1 MAQDRTYRRLTQTE
15 AAFLYREKPH
25 TPMHIGGC
33 SLYAGTLSKDE
44 LCALIQSRFDRLPQY
59 RQKAV
64 FAPLNIAHPTWEDD
78 PDFDLAYHID
88 EVTLPPPADD
98 RVISQV
104 CSQLFSTPLDRD
116 RPLWRLTLIHGR
128 PDGDTMVLARV
139 HQAMLEGVSGIDL
152 MLVLHDLRP
161 DSERGSPPHDSWEPE
176 AIPDA
181 MTLLQEAV
189 RDRMT
194 EVVQWWADQS
204 FQAFRSPFHGSRSTR
219 LSNAL
224 MSAIPTLMQPVPRTP
239 FNTALSGQRQLTW
252 LEFSFAEA
260 RFIRSVLRGT
270 VNDVVLTI
278 IAGGIGRYLRAK
290 GHNTEGL
297 ELRVASPVNLKRHEP
312 RVRRG
317 RRPTGRT
324 ATMLIPLYVG
334 ITDPIL
340 RLSAQKAT
348 VEELYEQ
355 DQAGTFHT
363 LQSLATCI
371 PPAWQALAGQAPSMS
386 ALANTVVMNIPGPQ
400 VPLYLAG
407 HKRHAFFPMGPLAA
421 RVGLFHAVASYNQ
434 KLSIGVTLDPQLIPD
449 GWEYADC
456 LKASFLEL
464 REAAERFSKRSANA
478 DARPADVRTNAA

>member
-1 MAQDRTYRRLTQTE
+1 
-15 AAFLYREKPH
+15 
-25 TPMHIGGC
+25 MHIGGC
-33 SLYAGTLSKDE
+33 SLYAGHLSKDE
-44 LCALIQSRFDRLPQY
+44 LCSLIESRFDRLPQY

-78 PDFDLAYHID
+78 PDFHLDYHID

-104 CSQLFSTPLDRD
+104 CSQLFTAPLDRN
-116 RPLWRLTLIHGR
+116 RPLWKLTLIHGR

-152 MLVLHDLRP
+152 MLVLHDLKP
-161 DSERGSPPHDSWEPE
+161 ESTHNSPAPNSWEPE

-181 MTLLQEAV
+181 VTLMQEAI

-194 EVVQWWADQS
+194 DIVQWWADHS
-204 FQAFRSPFHGSRSTR
+204 FQVLRSPLQGSRSMR
-219 LSNAL
+219 LGNAV
-224 MSAIPTLMQPVPRTP
+224 MNVIPTLMQPVPRTP
-239 FNTALSGQRQLTW
+239 FNAKLSGQRQLTW
-252 LEFSFAEA
+252 LEFSFAET

-270 VNDVVLTI
+270 VNDVVLAI

-290 GHNTEGL
+290 GHNTDGL

-312 RVRRG
+312 RNRRG
-317 RRPTGRT
+317 GPSTDRT
-324 ATMLIPLYVG
+324 STMLIPLYVG

-348 VEELYEQ
+348 VEELHEQ

-363 LQSLATCI
+363 VKSLAICI
-371 PPAWQALAGQAPSMS
+371 PPAWQALAGHAPSLS

-421 RVGLFHAVASYNQ
+421 QVGLFHAVASYNK
-434 KLSIGVTLDPQLIPD
+434 KLSIGVTLDPQLMPD
-449 GWEYADC
+449 GWQYADC
-456 LKASFLEL
+456 LRESFLEL
-464 REAAERFSKRSANA
+464 REAAEQFSKRSANA
-478 DARPADVRTNAA
+478 DTRPADTRTSAA

>member
-1 MAQDRTYRRLTQTE
+1 
-15 AAFLYREKPH
+15 
-25 TPMHIGGC
+25 MHIGGC
-33 SLYAGTLSKDE
+33 SLYAGTLSKDT
-44 LCALIQSRFDRLPQY
+44 LCALLQSRLDRLPQY

-88 EVTLPPPADD
+88 EVTLPAPADD

-116 RPLWRLTLIHGR
+116 RPLWKLTLIRGR

-161 DSERGSPPHDSWEPE
+161 DAERGSPPHHSWEPE

-204 FQAFRSPFHGSRSTR
+204 FQAFRSPFHGPQSGR
-219 LSNAL
+219 LGNAL

-239 FNTALSGQRQLTW
+239 FNAALSGQRQLTW

-270 VNDVVLTI
+270 VNDVVLTV
-278 IAGGIGRYLRAK
+278 IAGGIGRYLRTK
-290 GHNTEGL
+290 GRNTKGL
-297 ELRVASPVNLKRHEP
+297 ELRAASPVDLRRHEP
-312 RVRRG
+312 RSQRG

-340 RLSAQKAT
+340 RLSAQKTT

-355 DQAGTFHT
+355 DQAGTFYT

-371 PPAWQALAGQAPSMS
+371 PPAWQALASQAPPMS
-386 ALANTVVMNIPGPQ
+386 ALANTVVMNIPGSQ

-421 RVGLFHAVASYNQ
+421 RVGLFHAVASYNRH
-434 KLSIGVTLDPQLIPD
+434 LSIGVTLDPQLIPD
-449 GWEYADC
+449 GREYADC
-456 LKASFLEL
+456 LKASFQEL

-478 DARPADVRTNAA
+478 DKRPADIRTSAA

>member
-1 MAQDRTYRRLTQTE
+1 MAQDRTQRRLTQTE
-15 AAFLYREKPH
+15 AAFLYTEKPH

-33 SLYAGTLSKDE
+33 SLYAGHLSKDE
-44 LCALIQSRFDRLPQY
+44 LCSLIERRFDRLPQY

-78 PDFDLAYHID
+78 PDFDLDYHID
-88 EVTLPPPADD
+88 EVALPAPADD

-104 CSQLFSTPLDRD
+104 CSQLFTAPLDRN
-116 RPLWRLTLIHGR
+116 RPLWKLTLIHGR

-152 MLVLHDLRP
+152 MLVLHDLKP
-161 DSERGSPPHDSWEPE
+161 ESEHSSPARSSWKPE

-181 MTLLQEAV
+181 LTLMQEAV

-194 EVVQWWADQS
+194 DVVQWWAEHS
-204 FQAFRSPFHGSRSTR
+204 FQLFRSPLQGSRSMR
-219 LSNAL
+219 LGNAV
-224 MSAIPTLMQPVPRTP
+224 MNVIPALMQPVPRTP
-239 FNTALSGQRQLTW
+239 FNAQLSGQRQLTW

-270 VNDVVLTI
+270 VNDVVLAI

-290 GHNTEGL
+290 GHNTDGL

-312 RVRRG
+312 RSRRG
-317 RRPTGRT
+317 GPSTDRT
-324 ATMLIPLYVG
+324 STMLIPLYVG

-340 RLSAQKAT
+340 RLSAQKAA
-348 VEELYEQ
+348 VEELHEQ
-355 DQAGTFHT
+355 DQAGIFHT
-363 LQSLATCI
+363 LKSLAICI
-371 PPAWQALAGQAPSMS
+371 PPAWQALAGQAPSMH

-400 VPLYLAG
+400 IPLYLAG

-421 RVGLFHAVASYNQ
+421 RVGLFHAVASYNK
-434 KLSIGVTLDPQLIPD
+434 KLSIGVTLDPQLMPD
-449 GWEYADC
+449 GWKYADC
-456 LKASFLEL
+456 LRESFLEL
-464 REAAERFSKRSANA
+464 REAAEQFSKRSANA
-478 DARPADVRTNAA
+478 DTRPAAKRTSAA

>member
-1 MAQDRTYRRLTQTE
+1 
-15 AAFLYREKPH
+15 
-25 TPMHIGGC
+25 MHIGGC
-33 SLYAGTLSKDE
+33 SLYAGHLSKDE
-44 LCALIQSRFDRLPQY
+44 LCSLIESRFDRLPQY

-78 PDFDLAYHID
+78 PDFDLDYHID

-104 CSQLFSTPLDRD
+104 CSQLFTAPLDRN
-116 RPLWRLTLIHGR
+116 RPLWKLTLIHGR

-152 MLVLHDLRP
+152 MLVLHDLKP
-161 DSERGSPPHDSWEPE
+161 ESTHNSPAPSSWEPE

-181 MTLLQEAV
+181 VTLMQEAV

-194 EVVQWWADQS
+194 DIVQWWADHS
-204 FQAFRSPFHGSRSTR
+204 FQVLRSPLQGSRSMR
-219 LSNAL
+219 LGNAV
-224 MSAIPTLMQPVPRTP
+224 MNVIPTLMQPVPRTP
-239 FNTALSGQRQLTW
+239 FNAKLSGQRQLTW
-252 LEFSFAEA
+252 LEFSFAEI

-270 VNDVVLTI
+270 VNDVVLAI

-290 GHNTEGL
+290 GHNTDGL

-312 RVRRG
+312 RNRRG
-317 RRPTGRT
+317 GPSTDRT
-324 ATMLIPLYVG
+324 STMLIPLYVG

-348 VEELYEQ
+348 VEELHEQ

-363 LQSLATCI
+363 VKSLAICI

-421 RVGLFHAVASYNQ
+421 QVGLFHAVASYNK
-434 KLSIGVTLDPQLIPD
+434 KLSIGVTLDPQLMPD
-449 GWEYADC
+449 GWQYADC
-456 LKASFLEL
+456 LRESFLEL
-464 REAAERFSKRSANA
+464 REAAEQFSKRSANA
-478 DARPADVRTNAA
+478 DTRPADTRTSAA

>member
-1 MAQDRTYRRLTQTE
+1 
-15 AAFLYREKPH
+15 
-25 TPMHIGGC
+25 MHIGGC
-33 SLYAGTLSKDE
+33 SLYDGTLSKDE
-44 LCALIQSRFDRLPQY
+44 LCSLIESRFDRLPQY

-78 PDFDLAYHID
+78 PDFDLAYHVD
-88 EVTLPPPADD
+88 ECTLPPPADD
-98 RVISQV
+98 RVVSQV
-104 CSQLFSTPLDRD
+104 CSQLFTAPLDRN
-116 RPLWRLTLIHGR
+116 RPLWKLTLLHGR
-128 PDGDTMVLARV
+128 PDGNTLILARI

-161 DSERGSPPHDSWEPE
+161 DTEHRASASHSWEPE

-181 MTLLQEAV
+181 LTLVQEAV
-189 RDRMT
+189 RDRIT
-194 EVVQWWADQS
+194 EVAEWWTDQI
-204 FQAFRSPFHGSRSTR
+204 FQALRSPLPGSRSTR
-219 LSNAL
+219 FSNAL
-224 MSAIPTLMQPVPRTP
+224 MSVMPTLMQPVPHTP
-239 FNTALSGQRQLTW
+239 FNAALSDQRQLTW

-270 VNDVVLTI
+270 VNDVVLAI
-278 IAGGIGRYLRAK
+278 IAGGIGRYLRAQGYK
-290 GHNTEGL
+290 TDGL
-297 ELRVASPVNLKRHEP
+297 ELRVASPVDLKRHEP
-312 RVRRG
+312 RG
-317 RRPTGRT
+317 RRSRHSTGRT

-334 ITDPIL
+334 IIDPIL

-348 VEELYEQ
+348 IEELYEQ
-355 DQAGTFHT
+355 DQAGTFHA

-371 PPAWQALAGQAPSMS
+371 PPAWQAFAGPAPSMS

-407 HKRHAFFPMGPLAA
+407 HKRHAFLPMGPLAA

-449 GWEYADC
+449 GWEYAGC

-464 REAAERFSKRSANA
+464 REAAERFSNRSANA
-478 DARPADVRTNAA
+478 DTRTSAAEAAGLSTQEIIKAEGTWPDRPVMS

>member
-1 MAQDRTYRRLTQTE
+1 MAQDRTHRRLTQTE

-44 LCALIQSRFDRLPQY
+44 LCSLIESRFDRLPQY

-78 PDFDLAYHID
+78 PDFDLDYHID

-98 RVISQV
+98 RVISQI
-104 CSQLFSTPLDRD
+104 CSQLFSAPLDRN
-116 RPLWRLTLIHGR
+116 RPLWKLTLLHGR

-152 MLVLHDLRP
+152 MLVLHDLKP
-161 DSERGSPPHDSWEPE
+161 ESVHSAPPRASWEPE

-181 MTLLQEAV
+181 VTLMQEAV

-194 EVVQWWADQS
+194 EAVEWWADHS
-204 FQAFRSPFHGSRSTR
+204 FQVFRSPFQGSRSTR

-224 MSAIPTLMQPVPRTP
+224 MSVMPTLMQPVPRTP
-239 FNTALSGQRQLTW
+239 FNAALSGERQLTW

-270 VNDVVLTI
+270 VNDVVLAI

-290 GHNTEGL
+290 GHKTDGL

-312 RVRRG
+312 RSRRG
-317 RRPTGRT
+317 RRPTDRT

-348 VEELYEQ
+348 VEELSEQ

-363 LQSLATCI
+363 LQSLAICI

-407 HKRHAFFPMGPLAA
+407 HKRQAFFPMGPLAA
-421 RVGLFHAVASYNQ
+421 QVGLFHAVASYNK

-449 GWEYADC
+449 GWEYANC

-464 REAAERFSKRSANA
+464 REAAERFSKRPASADTRPA
-478 DARPADVRTNAA
+478 DARTSAV

>member
-1 MAQDRTYRRLTQTE
+1 MAQDRTHRRLTQTE

-33 SLYAGTLSKDE
+33 SLYAGPLSKDA
-44 LCALIQSRFDRLPQY
+44 LCSLIESRFDRLPQY

-78 PDFDLAYHID
+78 PDFDLAHHVD

-98 RVISQV
+98 RVISQI
-104 CSQLFSTPLDRD
+104 CSQLFSTPLDRN
-116 RPLWRLTLIHGR
+116 RPLWKLTLIHGR

-152 MLVLHDLRP
+152 MLVLHDLKPAAEHPAPQQRA
-161 DSERGSPPHDSWEPE
+161 WEPE

-181 MTLLQEAV
+181 VTLMQEAV

-194 EVVQWWADQS
+194 EVVEWWAEQS
-204 FQAFRSPFHGSRSTR
+204 FQIFRSPLQGSRSTR
-219 LSNAL
+219 VSNAL
-224 MSAIPTLMQPVPRTP
+224 MSVLPTLMQPAPRTP
-239 FNTALSGQRQLTW
+239 FNAALSGRRELTW

-270 VNDVVLTI
+270 VNDVVLAI

-290 GHNTEGL
+290 GHNTDGL

-312 RVRRG
+312 RSRRG
-317 RRPTGRT
+317 RRPTDRT

-363 LQSLATCI
+363 LQSLAICI

-407 HKRHAFFPMGPLAA
+407 HKRQAFFPMGPLAA
-421 RVGLFHAVASYNQ
+421 RVGLFHAVASYNK
-434 KLSIGVTLDPQLIPD
+434 KLSIGITLDPQLIPD

-464 REAAERFSKRSANA
+464 REAAERFSKRPASADTRP
-478 DARPADVRTNAA
+478 DAARTSAA

>member
-1 MAQDRTYRRLTQTE
+1 
-15 AAFLYREKPH
+15 
-25 TPMHIGGC
+25 MHIGGC

-44 LCALIQSRFDRLPQY
+44 LCSLIEGRFDRLPQY

-78 PDFDLAYHID
+78 PDFDLDYHID

-104 CSQLFSTPLDRD
+104 CSQLFSAALDRN
-116 RPLWRLTLIHGR
+116 RPLWKLTLLHGR

-152 MLVLHDLRP
+152 MLVLHDLKP
-161 DSERGSPPHDSWEPE
+161 ESGHGSPARASWEPE

-181 MTLLQEAV
+181 VTLMQEAV

-194 EVVQWWADQS
+194 EVVEWWAEHS
-204 FQAFRSPFHGSRSTR
+204 FQVFRSPFQGSRSTR

-224 MSAIPTLMQPVPRTP
+224 MSVMPTLMQPVPRTP
-239 FNTALSGQRQLTW
+239 FNAALSGQRQLTW

-270 VNDVVLTI
+270 VNDVVLAI

-290 GHNTEGL
+290 GHQTDGL

-312 RVRRG
+312 RSRHG
-317 RRPTGRT
+317 RRPAGRT

-348 VEELYEQ
+348 IEELYEQ

-363 LQSLATCI
+363 LQSLAIGI
-371 PPAWQALAGQAPSMS
+371 PPAWQALAGQAPSLS

-400 VPLYLAG
+400 IPLYLAG
-407 HKRHAFFPMGPLAA
+407 HKRQAFFPMGPLAA
-421 RVGLFHAVASYNQ
+421 RVGLFHAVASYNK
-434 KLSIGVTLDPQLIPD
+434 KLSIGVTLDPQLMPD

-464 REAAERFSKRSANA
+464 REAAERFSKRSASA
-478 DARPADVRTNAA
+478 DAHTSAA

>member
-1 MAQDRTYRRLTQTE
+1 MAQDRIQRRLTQTE

-25 TPMHIGGC
+25 APMHIGGC

-44 LCALIQSRFDRLPQY
+44 LCSLIESRFDRLPQY

-78 PDFDLAYHID
+78 PDFDLNYHID

-104 CSQLFSTPLDRD
+104 CSQLFSAPLDRN
-116 RPLWRLTLIHGR
+116 RPLWKLTLLHGR

-152 MLVLHDLRP
+152 MLILHDLKP
-161 DSERGSPPHDSWEPE
+161 ESVHSSPPRASWEPE
-176 AIPDA
+176 VIPDA
-181 MTLLQEAV
+181 VTLMQEAV

-194 EVVQWWADQS
+194 EVVEWWADHS
-204 FQAFRSPFHGSRSTR
+204 FRVFRSPFQGSRSTR

-224 MSAIPTLMQPVPRTP
+224 MSVMPTLMQPVPRTP
-239 FNTALSGQRQLTW
+239 FNAALSGERQLTW
-252 LEFSFAEA
+252 LEFSFAET

-270 VNDVVLTI
+270 VNDVVLAI

-290 GHNTEGL
+290 GHKTDGL

-312 RVRRG
+312 RSRRG
-317 RRPTGRT
+317 RRPTDRT

-363 LQSLATCI
+363 LQSLAICI

-421 RVGLFHAVASYNQ
+421 RVGLFHAVASYNK
-434 KLSIGVTLDPQLIPD
+434 KLSIGVTLDPQLMPD

-464 REAAERFSKRSANA
+464 REAAERFSKRPASADTRPA
-478 DARPADVRTNAA
+478 DARTSAA

>member
-1 MAQDRTYRRLTQTE
+1 
-15 AAFLYREKPH
+15 
-25 TPMHIGGC
+25 MHIGGC

-44 LCALIQSRFDRLPQY
+44 LCSLIENRFDRLPQY

-64 FAPLNIAHPTWEDD
+64 LAPLNIAHPTWEDD
-78 PDFDLAYHID
+78 PDFDLDYHID

-104 CSQLFSTPLDRD
+104 CSQLFSAPLDRN
-116 RPLWRLTLIHGR
+116 RPLWKLTLLHGR

-161 DSERGSPPHDSWEPE
+161 ESGHGSPPRASWEPE

-181 MTLLQEAV
+181 VTLMQEAV

-194 EVVQWWADQS
+194 EVVEWWAEHS
-204 FQAFRSPFHGSRSTR
+204 FQVFRSPFQGSRSTR

-224 MSAIPTLMQPVPRTP
+224 MSVMPTLMQPVPRTP
-239 FNTALSGQRQLTW
+239 FNAALSGQRQLTW

-270 VNDVVLTI
+270 VNDVVLAI

-290 GHNTEGL
+290 GHKTDGL

-312 RVRRG
+312 RSRRG
-317 RRPTGRT
+317 RRPAGRT

-348 VEELYEQ
+348 IEELYEQ

-363 LQSLATCI
+363 LQSLAIGI
-371 PPAWQALAGQAPSMS
+371 PPAWQALAGQAPSLS

-400 VPLYLAG
+400 IPLYLAG
-407 HKRHAFFPMGPLAA
+407 HKRQAFFPMGPLAA
-421 RVGLFHAVASYNQ
+421 RVGLFHAVASYNK
-434 KLSIGVTLDPQLIPD
+434 KLSIGVTLDPQLMPD

-456 LKASFLEL
+456 LQASFLEL
-464 REAAERFSKRSANA
+464 REAAERFSKRSASA
-478 DARPADVRTNAA
+478 GARPADTRTSAA

>member
-1 MAQDRTYRRLTQTE
+1 
-15 AAFLYREKPH
+15 
-25 TPMHIGGC
+25 MHIGGC
-33 SLYAGTLSKDE
+33 SLYAGTLAKDE
-44 LCALIQSRFDRLPQY
+44 LCALIESRFDRLPQY

-78 PDFDLAYHID
+78 PDFDLAYHVD

-116 RPLWRLTLIHGR
+116 RPLWKLTLIHGR

-152 MLVLHDLRP
+152 MLVLHDLRA
-161 DSERGSPPHDSWEPE
+161 DSEPGSASPWEPE

-204 FQAFRSPFHGSRSTR
+204 FQALRAPLHGSWSQR
-219 LSNAL
+219 LSSAL
-224 MSAIPTLMQPVPRTP
+224 MSALPTLMQPVPRTP
-239 FNTALSGQRQLTW
+239 FNATLSGQRQLTW

-290 GHNTEGL
+290 GHNTEGM

-312 RVRRG
+312 RNRRG
-317 RRPTGRT
+317 RRPTDRT

-348 VEELYEQ
+348 IEELYEQ

-400 VPLYLAG
+400 IPLHLAG

-449 GWEYADC
+449 GWAYADC

-464 REAAERFSKRSANA
+464 REAAERFSKRSATA
-478 DARPADVRTNAA
+478 GTRPSEVRPSAA

>member
-1 MAQDRTYRRLTQTE
+1 MAQDRIQRRLTQTE

-25 TPMHIGGC
+25 APMHIGGC

-44 LCALIQSRFDRLPQY
+44 LCSLIESRFDRLPQY

-78 PDFDLAYHID
+78 PDFDLDYHID

-104 CSQLFSTPLDRD
+104 CSQLFSAPLDRN
-116 RPLWRLTLIHGR
+116 RPLWKLTLLHGR

-152 MLVLHDLRP
+152 MLILHDLKP
-161 DSERGSPPHDSWEPE
+161 ESVHSSPPRASWEPE
-176 AIPDA
+176 VIPDA
-181 MTLLQEAV
+181 VTLMQEAV

-194 EVVQWWADQS
+194 EVVEWWADHS
-204 FQAFRSPFHGSRSTR
+204 FQVFRSPFQGSRSTR

-224 MSAIPTLMQPVPRTP
+224 MSVMPTLMQPVPRTP
-239 FNTALSGQRQLTW
+239 FNAALSGERQLTW

-270 VNDVVLTI
+270 VNDVVLAI

-290 GHNTEGL
+290 GHKTDGL

-312 RVRRG
+312 RSRRG
-317 RRPTGRT
+317 RRPTDRT

-363 LQSLATCI
+363 LQSLAICI

-421 RVGLFHAVASYNQ
+421 RVGLFHAVASYNK
-434 KLSIGVTLDPQLIPD
+434 KLSIGVTLDPQLMPD

-464 REAAERFSKRSANA
+464 REAAERFSKRPASADTRPA
-478 DARPADVRTNAA
+478 DARTSAA